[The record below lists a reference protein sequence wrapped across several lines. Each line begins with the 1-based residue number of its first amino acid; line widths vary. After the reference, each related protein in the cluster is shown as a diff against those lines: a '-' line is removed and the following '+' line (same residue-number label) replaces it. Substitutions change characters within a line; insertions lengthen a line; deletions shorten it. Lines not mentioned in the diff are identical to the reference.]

1 MFRNRIILFLIGF
14 FLSSGAAASELGL
27 NLSDEALELDYSA
40 TPTAGGAMLGAGL
53 IRQEDDNLIGDLSLH
68 LVDNAGSETQ
78 PVQVGLGGK
87 LVLIDTE
94 VPSGGALAIGAFG
107 RLNLS
112 KANRLAIAG
121 AIHYAPDVTT
131 FSDVDEYLEYSA
143 RMEYEVLR
151 NASIYLGYR
160 RVRADFDI
168 TPGNVTLDSGAH
180 FGMHFRF

>member
-107 RLNLS
+107 RFNLS
-112 KANRLAIAG
+112 TANRLAIAG
-121 AIHYAPDVTT
+121 AIHYAPEVTT
-131 FSDVDEYLEYSA
+131 FSDVEEYMEYSL
-143 RMEYEVLR
+143 RIEYEVLR

-168 TPGNVTLDSGAH
+168 TTDSVTLDRGLH